1 MRDSRADDFRVA
13 LTGRLIFLLV
23 GSVLLAAYPAAAQ
36 QTAPTETAPPA
47 DAPPDAA
54 ATPAPAPAQ
63 APAPATPAS
72 MTPAPAAA
80 TPAPPPPPP
89 PPPPDNSIQVMPL
102 PPVDASWIGT
112 MSKDKG
118 GFPRDMWNGTA
129 RAVAAADLPR
139 LQPVSSPV
147 LQDLTG
153 RLLLTDA
160 ASPQGSSAPGGA
172 SLIEL
177 RLDRLI
183 ALGYVEPAL
192 ALLAILP
199 DTMTSETTG
208 RDGVELRFADNDAAG
223 ACDDV
228 NAKILRYQGVW
239 WDRALIACQALA
251 GDSAKA
257 ALGQSLLADQKAAR
271 DPGFDALIAR
281 LGGSRAPIASL
292 NDPDPMKFALL
303 AAAKQKLPQ
312 DALANADLASLRF
325 WALNA
330 KLPPEQRLAAAER
343 AALYGAIS
351 PDDLASLYGQI
362 PATPAGVAAVLKAKK
377 PPSEPR
383 ARALLYQ
390 IARDAED
397 QAQRRIAI
405 TALLADAKQ
414 RGALPETAPLLA
426 AAVGGVTIDGST
438 SDFAAD
444 AARVL
449 LAAGLPDKSLPWID
463 AAKSKALALLAR
475 WAMGGKSQPGDAQLL
490 TDVLAELAARDPAS
504 APRQA
509 DLVNAING
517 ALGAPVL
524 SAATAPAGQKMMAG
538 QSLGETVL
546 TLRLACASGDK
557 LTSDPAALAQAV
569 AALHEAGLDAASRRL
584 AVEAALDAGF

>member
-1 MRDSRADDFRVA
+1 MRDSRADDFRVT
-13 LTGRLIFLLV
+13 LTGRLVSLLL

-36 QTAPTETAPPA
+36 QTAPAETAPPSNA
-47 DAPPDAA
+47 VAAPPDAA
-54 ATPAPAPAQ
+54 AAPAPAPTQ
-63 APAPATPAS
+63 APVPAPPAS

-89 PPPPDNSIQVMPL
+89 PDNSIQVVPL
-102 PPVDASWIGT
+102 PPVDASWIGAL
-112 MSKDKG
+112 SKDKG
-118 GFPRDMWNGTA
+118 GFPRDLWNGTA
-129 RAVAAADLPR
+129 RAAVAAGLPR

-160 ASPQGSSAPGGA
+160 ASPQGSGAPGGA

-177 RLDRLI
+177 RLDRLV

-199 DTMTSETTG
+199 DTMTSETTD
-208 RDGVELRFADNDAAG
+208 RDGIELRFADNDAAG
-223 ACDDV
+223 ACGDV
-228 NAKILRYQGVW
+228 NAKIPRYQGVW

-281 LGGSRAPIASL
+281 LGGSRAPIAQL

-303 AAAKQKLPQ
+303 AAAKQKLPP

-377 PPSEPR
+377 PPAEPR

-397 QAQRRIAI
+397 QAQRRAAI
-405 TALLADAKQ
+405 TALLADARQ
-414 RGALPETAPLLA
+414 RGALPETALLLA
-426 AAVGGVTIDGST
+426 GAVGGVTLDGST

-449 LAAGLPDKSLPWID
+449 LAAGAPDKSLSWID
-463 AAKSKALALLAR
+463 ASKSKALALLAR

-490 TDVLAELAARDPAS
+490 TDALAELAARDPAA

-517 ALGAPVL
+517 VLGAPVL
-524 SAATAPAGQKMMAG
+524 SAATAPAGQKTAG
-538 QSLGETVL
+538 PSLGETVL
-546 TLRLACASGDK
+546 SARLALANGDK
-557 LTSDPAALAQAV
+557 LTADPAALAQAV
-569 AALHEAGLDAASRRL
+569 AGLHEAGLDAASRRL